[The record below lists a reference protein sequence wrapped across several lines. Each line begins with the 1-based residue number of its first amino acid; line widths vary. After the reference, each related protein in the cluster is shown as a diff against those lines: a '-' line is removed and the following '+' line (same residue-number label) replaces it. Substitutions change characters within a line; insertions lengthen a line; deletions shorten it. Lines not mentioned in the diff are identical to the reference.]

1 MGMALAVTVLVGLL
15 GSSLTYVWFRMSNER
30 HQDPDFAELLKQ
42 RRATFEETI
51 QTSEQPLM
59 RKVARE
65 TADDSAVI

>member
-1 MGMALAVTVLVGLL
+1 MGMALAVTVLVGLV

-30 HQDPDFAELLKQ
+30 HADPDIAELLKQ
-42 RRATFEETI
+42 RRASFEESL
-51 QTSEQPLM
+51 QAPEQPLL